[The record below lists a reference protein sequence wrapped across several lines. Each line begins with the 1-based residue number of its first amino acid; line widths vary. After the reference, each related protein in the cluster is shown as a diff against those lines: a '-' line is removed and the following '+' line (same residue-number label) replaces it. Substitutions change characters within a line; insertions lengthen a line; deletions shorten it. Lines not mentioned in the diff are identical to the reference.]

1 MLYRSADVMV
11 ESMACGTPV
20 AARPVAAR
28 PVVGPIDVV
37 GLAGG
42 GGVLDVDLRRACLS
56 AQACDRVAVRRWAQ
70 RHTWSAATEQFVRA
84 LRPIRR

>member
-11 ESMACGTPV
+11 ESMACGT
-20 AARPVAAR
+20 PVAAR